1 METWLAFLSDM
12 IVQPTRF
19 QQGQE
24 LVAQRWDNL
33 LQETGWAVGVAAVC
47 VLGVWAITKRWL
59 PARFAPLVLI
69 VLFLVDVGRVNSK
82 FMLLQPVPSTL
93 RAPVTPTM
101 EFVKRGTGQ
110 YRALPMNNADPMT
123 FVSNG
128 IPVMFTSNPVQ
139 MWRWQMFLENFNFG
153 SGMPDFMNIKY
164 LIYDTAQ
171 YEQEKA
177 QFGNRFVPVY
187 RTPDGKEIVLEN
199 RQVLPKGWLVPS
211 VVVTDDVKQIPG
223 ILGNPAF
230 NPRQMAVVES
240 PPPIPLAPVE
250 GPVVNPGTATVA
262 TYENI
267 TVTVQ
272 ARALT
277 NALLVL
283 GDKYFKGWRATID
296 GKQTA
301 IVPVNLV
308 LRGVY
313 VTPGDHTVEFIFDP
327 LPFKIGKW
335 LTLSSFLIFAL
346 FLVREVKRRG
356 RTVKSEQ

>member
-1 METWLAFLSDM
+1 
-12 IVQPTRF
+12 
-19 QQGQE
+19 
-24 LVAQRWDNL
+24 
-33 LQETGWAVGVAAVC
+33 
-47 VLGVWAITKRWL
+47 
-59 PARFAPLVLI
+59 
-69 VLFLVDVGRVNSK
+69 
-82 FMLLQPVPSTL
+82 
-93 RAPVTPTM
+93 
-101 EFVKRGTGQ
+101 
-110 YRALPMNNADPMT
+110 
-123 FVSNG
+123 
-128 IPVMFTSNPVQ
+128 
-139 MWRWQMFLENFNFG
+139 
-153 SGMPDFMNIKY
+153 
-164 LIYDTAQ
+164 
-171 YEQEKA
+171 
-177 QFGNRFVPVY
+177 
-187 RTPDGKEIVLEN
+187 
-199 RQVLPKGWLVPS
+199 
-211 VVVTDDVKQIPG
+211 
-223 ILGNPAF
+223 
-230 NPRQMAVVES
+230 MAVVES

>member
-1 METWLAFLSDM
+1 
-12 IVQPTRF
+12 
-19 QQGQE
+19 
-24 LVAQRWDNL
+24 
-33 LQETGWAVGVAAVC
+33 
-47 VLGVWAITKRWL
+47 
-59 PARFAPLVLI
+59 
-69 VLFLVDVGRVNSK
+69 
-82 FMLLQPVPSTL
+82 
-93 RAPVTPTM
+93 M

-187 RTPDGKEIVLEN
+187 RTPDGKETVLEN

-230 NPRQMAVVES
+230 NPRRMAVVES
-240 PPPIPLAPVE
+240 PPPLPLAPVE
-250 GPVVNPGTATVA
+250 GPAVNPGNATVA

-335 LTLSSFLIFAL
+335 LTLTSFAFFTGMLG
-346 FLVREVKRRG
+346 REWWLSWRQRRQVES
-356 RTVKSEQ
+356 R